1 MRRKRNTAGV
11 AVTVLTAVFAVA
23 IAFIVKDTVLK
34 DSRWAGVIFWG
45 IIILVGGAG
54 GILAGRFL
62 GR

>member
-11 AVTVLTAVFAVA
+11 AVTVLTAVVAVA

-45 IIILVGGAG
+45 IIIIVGGAG

>member
-1 MRRKRNTAGV
+1 MRRRRNTAGIV
-11 AVTVLTAVFAVA
+11 VTVLTAVFAVA
-23 IAFIVKDTVLK
+23 IAAIVKDTVLK